1 MLIAANQVTKY
12 YGKQDIIRRASLHI
26 HSGEKVGLVGPNGSG
41 KSTLLRILLGQVEP
55 DEGEVHRARHVR
67 VGYLPQDVF
76 SLKGATVIDH
86 VMDVAEEARWVE
98 RELREVQSELE
109 STPEGQRQ
117 ELAVRL
123 AHLLERFRHLGG
135 YDLRP
140 RAEKILAGLGFKE
153 EDFHRPVET
162 LSGGWMM
169 RVALARILLGD
180 PDLLL
185 LDEPTNHLD
194 LEALSWLEEFLVSMQ
209 ASLLVISHDRAFLNR
224 VVSRILEI
232 EDAQIISY
240 AGNFDFYKQEK
251 ERRLQ
256 QRWASFRTQQEQ
268 LRQMERFIERNR
280 ARKDRAR
287 QVQSRLKAMAKMQ
300 RVETPKRPDEIKF
313 RFSPAP
319 ASGRILMELEGV
331 RVELGGKALFN
342 NASLVLERGMRMAV
356 LGPNGSGKSTLLRI
370 LAGELTPQGGTRRSG
385 HGVKVAY
392 FAQDQMEQLHPE
404 KTVLEELMDCTH
416 HPHQGELRDLL
427 GAFHFRGDAV
437 FKRVSVLS
445 GGEKSRLLLCRV
457 LLSGANLLLLDE
469 PTNHLDIS
477 SREVLERAL
486 MDFQGTICLVTHD
499 RELMNRV
506 ANHLL
511 VMRPGGWELFHGNY
525 RDYQS
530 IFAGRAVQ
538 PATQSPQQ
546 AHRATKKDKEQ
557 RRLEAEWR
565 NRFFRLRAPLEAEI
579 ARLEDQVE
587 RATQRMDQIQW
598 ELSEPQLYKFG
609 EKVRALQAEFSE
621 LKSQV
626 QQWTVRWEE
635 LNWELERME
644 KDMAEQRPRGK
655 ER

>member
-1 MLIAANQVTKY
+1 MLIAANRVTKY
-12 YGKQDIIRRASLHI
+12 YGKQDLIRRANLHI
-26 HSGEKVGLVGPNGSG
+26 HSGEKVGLVGANGSG

-76 SLKGATVIDH
+76 SLKGATVLDH

-98 RELREVQSELE
+98 RELREVESELE

-117 ELAVRL
+117 ELAVRM
-123 AHLLERFRHLGG
+123 AQLLERFHHLGG

-140 RAEKILAGLGFKE
+140 RAEKILVGLGFNE

-194 LEALSWLEEFLVSMQ
+194 LEALSWLEEFLVGMQ

-256 QRWASFRTQQEQ
+256 QRWAAFRTQQEQ

-300 RVETPKRPDEIKF
+300 RVEPPKRPDEIKF
-313 RFSPAP
+313 RFSPAHG
-319 ASGRILMELEGV
+319 SGRILMELEGV
-331 RVELGGKALFN
+331 RVELGGKPLFN
-342 NASLVLERGMRMAV
+342 NASLVLERGMAMAV
-356 LGPNGSGKSTLLRI
+356 LGPNGSGKTTLLRV
-370 LAGELTPQGGTRRSG
+370 LAGELTPRRGTRRLG

-427 GAFHFRGDAV
+427 GAFHFRGDSV
-437 FKRVSVLS
+437 FKRISMLS

-506 ANHLL
+506 ANYLL

-525 RDYQS
+525 HDYQR
-530 IFAGRAVQ
+530 IWVRRAVQ

-546 AHRATKKDKEQ
+546 AARATRKDKEQ

-565 NRFFRLRAPLEAEI
+565 NRFFKLRAPLKEEI

-609 EKVRALQAEFSE
+609 EKVRALQEEF
-621 LKSQV
+621 LGLRSQV
-626 QQWTVRWEE
+626 QQWTARWEE

-644 KDMAEQRPRGK
+644 QDMAEQRPWAK